1 MINYTKELMIMA
13 IELGID
19 LGTSNTIIYAKDAI
33 VLNEPSVVAINEND
47 GSVVAVGTEAKEM
60 LGRTH
65 KSLCAVCPV
74 KEGVIANFDTTVGM
88 LKSFIK
94 KATKNSF
101 FRPKVVM
108 GIPACVTEV
117 EKRAVRDAG
126 VAAGAKEVLLIEEP
140 MAAAIGSGI
149 EVSRP
154 IGSMI
159 VDIGGGLTEIAVIS
173 LGGIVVSN
181 SVKVAGNSFDS
192 DIIAYM
198 KKKYNLSLG
207 AITAEEVK
215 IEIGSACP
223 MKDELTMEVHG
234 RDSVSGLPRNVHLSS
249 SEVREALSESLEI
262 IIDGIKSVLEKT
274 PPELAADI
282 YETGIVLAGGGAT
295 LRGLGKLINKNIDI
309 PVYIAE
315 EPMNCVAVGTG
326 RAAANISEMKN
337 IFLGE

>member
-1 MINYTKELMIMA
+1 MA
-13 IELGID
+13 LELGID
-19 LGTSNTIIYAKDAI
+19 IGTSNTIICMNDKIILD
-33 VLNEPSVVAINEND
+33 EPTVVAINEND
-47 GSVVAVGTEAKEM
+47 GSVAAVGAEAKEM

-65 KSLCAVCPV
+65 KNLCAVCPV
-74 KEGVIANFDTTVGM
+74 KEGVIANYDTTVSM
-88 LKSFIK
+88 FKAFIK

-101 FRPKVVM
+101 FRPRVVM
-108 GIPACVTEV
+108 AIPACVTEV
-117 EKRAVRDAG
+117 EKRALRDAG
-126 VAAGAKEVLLIEEP
+126 VAAGAKEVFLIEEP

-154 IGSMI
+154 IGSMV

-181 SVKVAGNSFDS
+181 SVKVAGNSFDD
-192 DIIAYM
+192 DIISYM
-198 KKKYNLSLG
+198 KRKYNLSLG

-215 IEIGSACP
+215 IQIGSACP

-234 RDSVSGLPRNVHLSS
+234 RDSVSGLPRNVTVSS
-249 SEVREALSESLEI
+249 SEIREAISESLEM

-282 YETGIVLAGGGAT
+282 YETGIVLSGGGAT

-315 EPMNCVAVGTG
+315 EPLHCVALGTG
-326 RAAANISEMKN
+326 KSAVNLKEMKN
-337 IFLGE
+337 IFLND

>member
-1 MINYTKELMIMA
+1 MA
-13 IELGID
+13 LEFGID
-19 LGTSNTIIYAKDAI
+19 LGTSNTIICSKENVILD
-33 VLNEPSVVAINEND
+33 EPSVVAINETD
-47 GSVVAVGTEAKEM
+47 GSVEAVGAEAKEM

-65 KSLCAVCPV
+65 KNLCAITPV
-74 KEGVIANFDTTVGM
+74 KEGVIANFDTTVSM
-88 LKSFIK
+88 LKVFIK
-94 KATKNSF
+94 KVTKNSF

-108 GIPACVTEV
+108 AIPACVTEV
-117 EKRAVRDAG
+117 EKRAIREAG
-126 VAAGAKEVLLIEEP
+126 LTAGAKEVYLIEEP

-181 SVKVAGNSFDS
+181 SVKVAGNSFDD
-192 DIIAYM
+192 DIISYM

-207 AITAEEVK
+207 SITAEEVK
-215 IEIGSACP
+215 IQIGSACP

-234 RDSVSGLPRNVHLSS
+234 RDSVSGLPRNVTIDS
-249 SEVREALSESLEI
+249 SEVREAISESLEM

-282 YETGIVLAGGGAT
+282 YETGIVLSGGGAT

-309 PVYIAE
+309 PVYIAQD
-315 EPMNCVAVGTG
+315 PLHCVALGTG
-326 RAAANISEMKN
+326 KAAEDLKGMKK
-337 IFLGE
+337 IFLSE

>member
-1 MINYTKELMIMA
+1 MA
-13 IELGID
+13 LEFGID
-19 LGTSNTIIYAKDAI
+19 LGTSNTIICSRDEVI
-33 VLNEPSVVAINEND
+33 VDEPSVVAISETD
-47 GSVVAVGTEAKEM
+47 GSVEAVGTAAKEM

-65 KSLCAVCPV
+65 KNLCAITPV
-74 KEGVIANFDTTVGM
+74 KEGVIANYDTTVSM
-88 LKSFIK
+88 LKAFIK

-101 FRPKVVM
+101 FRPRVVM
-108 GIPACVTEV
+108 AIPACVTEV
-117 EKRAVRDAG
+117 EKRAIRDAG
-126 VAAGAKEVLLIEEP
+126 IAAGAKDVYLIEEP

-149 EVSRP
+149 AVERP
-154 IGSMI
+154 VGSMI
-159 VDIGGGLTEIAVIS
+159 VDIGGGVTEIAVIS

-181 SVKVAGNSFDS
+181 SVKVAGNSFDE

-207 AITAEEVK
+207 SITAEEVK
-215 IEIGSACP
+215 IQIGSACP

-234 RDSVSGLPRNVHLSS
+234 RDSVSGLPKNVTIDS
-249 SEVREALSESLEI
+249 SEVREAISESLET

-282 YETGIVLAGGGAT
+282 YETGIVLSGGGAT

-315 EPMNCVAVGTG
+315 DPAHCVALGTG
-326 RAAANISEMKN
+326 KAAVDLKGMKK
-337 IFLGE
+337 IFLKD

>member
-1 MINYTKELMIMA
+1 MA
-13 IELGID
+13 SEFGID
-19 LGTSNTIIYAKDAI
+19 LGTSNTIICSKGEVILD
-33 VLNEPSVVAINEND
+33 EPSVVAINETD
-47 GSVVAVGTEAKEM
+47 GSVVAVGSEAKEM

-65 KSLCAVCPV
+65 KNLCAVCPI
-74 KEGVIANFDTTVGM
+74 KEGVIANFDTTVAM
-88 LKSFIK
+88 LKTFLK
-94 KATKNSF
+94 KVTKNSF
-101 FRPKVVM
+101 FRPKIVT

-117 EKRAVRDAG
+117 EKRAVREAG
-126 VAAGAKEVLLIEEP
+126 LSAGAKEVYLIEEP
-140 MAAAIGSGI
+140 MASAIGSGV

-154 IGSMI
+154 VGSMT

-181 SVKVAGNSFDS
+181 SVKVAGIKFDN
-192 DIIAYM
+192 DIIQYM

-215 IEIGSACP
+215 IRIGSACP

-234 RDSVSGLPRNVHLSS
+234 RDAVTGLPQNVSVSSAEIRD
-249 SEVREALSESLEI
+249 ALSESLEL
-262 IIDGIKSVLEKT
+262 IIDGIKSVLEQT

-282 YETGIVLAGGGAT
+282 YETGIVLTGGGAT

-315 EPMNCVAVGTG
+315 DPEHCVAIGAG
-326 RAAANISEMKN
+326 KASEDIKNMKN
-337 IFLGE
+337 IFLNE